1 MHELSLQLV
10 RDASAR
16 IAGVARRTPLERSIA
31 LSAVAGCD
39 IYLKLECWQRTRSFK
54 MRGAYNAIA
63 SLSRQELGQGL
74 VTASAGN
81 HGQAVALAARE
92 VGARA
97 TIFVPETGSA
107 MKRARIRAFGA
118 ELRPVPGIYDDAQAA
133 AHDYA
138 ERTGALYVHAFTD
151 ARVVAGQG
159 TVGLEILEELPN
171 VREVVVPVGGGGLIA
186 GIGTA
191 LKHERPGTKIIGVQS
206 DRTPAMHAAFVAGQV
221 VDVPIGET
229 IADGLA
235 GCTAEITYDWARAVV
250 DDMLLVEEA
259 RLPAAIRTL
268 YARDG
273 LVAEGSAAVPV
284 AALEAG
290 LLELRGPA
298 VLIISGGNIDAGL
311 LAGILTG
318 D

>member
-10 RDASAR
+10 REASAR

-92 VGARA
+92 VGAQA

-118 ELRPVPGIYDDAQAA
+118 ELRPVPGIYDDAQVA

-235 GCTAEITYDWARAVV
+235 GCTAEITYGWARDVV

-298 VLIISGGNIDAGL
+298 VLVISGGNIDAGL